1 MGPDWLCM
9 TYCVLLSRCDV
20 TMKSKDI
27 AIVGIL
33 LAIGAILRF
42 FLTML
47 HTPLT
52 PNMIIAFYCLAII
65 LIRPKILE
73 AFGIGLV
80 AGALSMMISSSMFPP
95 ANLISEPIGALVC
108 FVLYAIA
115 IKLSSMKSGIMQ
127 FKPQLSGI
135 IIFCMILYVIGY
147 LSINTLPQYIPITNG
162 YFEIKIIIA
171 IILSAICGY
180 LTYMT
185 VEKGSAVGPAIVTF
199 LSTLASGFS
208 FAAVAIYFV
217 GATVLNTP
225 KYHGDIMAF
234 VAIFVPIVVV
244 TAVFNAI
251 VVQFLYKPSNRVLF
265 RGQE

>member
-1 MGPDWLCM
+1 
-9 TYCVLLSRCDV
+9 
-20 TMKSKDI
+20 MKSKDI

-42 FLTML
+42 FLAML

-73 AFGIGLV
+73 ALGIGLV
-80 AGALSMMISSSMFPP
+80 AGALSMVISSSMFPP

-108 FVLYAIA
+108 FALYAVA
-115 IKLSSMKSGIMQ
+115 IKFSSMKSGIMQ
-127 FKPQLSGI
+127 FKSQLSGI
-135 IIFCMILYVIGY
+135 IIFCMISYVIGY
-147 LSINTLPQYIPITNG
+147 LSVITLPQYLPVAGG

-171 IILSAICGY
+171 IIVSAIFGY
-180 LTYMT
+180 LTYNA
-185 VEKGSAVGPAIVTF
+185 VEKGSAVGPALVTF

-208 FAAVAIYFV
+208 FAAIAIFFV
-217 GATVLNTP
+217 GATVLASP
-225 KYHGDIMAF
+225 KYNGDLMAF
-234 VAIFVPIVVV
+234 IAVFVPIVVV

-251 VVQFLYKPSNRVLF
+251 VVQFLYKPSNRVLL

>member
-1 MGPDWLCM
+1 
-9 TYCVLLSRCDV
+9 
-20 TMKSKDI
+20 MKSKDI

-33 LAIGAILRF
+33 LAVGAILRF
-42 FLTML
+42 FLAML

-73 AFGIGLV
+73 ALGIGLV

-115 IKLSSMKSGIMQ
+115 IKFSSMKSGIMQ
-127 FKPQLSGI
+127 FKPQLAGI
-135 IIFCMILYVIGY
+135 IIFCMIVYVIGY
-147 LSINTLPQYIPITNG
+147 LSINTLPQYIPITKG
-162 YFEIKIIIA
+162 YFEIKIIIG
-171 IILSAICGY
+171 IILSAILGCLMY
-180 LTYMT
+180 NA
-185 VEKGSAVGPAIVTF
+185 VKKGTAVVPSLVTF

-208 FAAVAIYFV
+208 FAAVAIFFV

-225 KYHGDIMAF
+225 TYHGDMMAF
-234 VAIFVPIVVV
+234 VAVFVPIVVV